1 VVALIAAEKM
11 MTDVAKDLTHGVG
24 VHSRRQVGTY
34 RARIVD
40 RAGRLMRPTVVF
52 EAPGDATAI
61 ARARAL
67 AGDGEK
73 IEVWDR
79 TRRVDQINLAS
90 GPAASNP
97 PGIHLRMKD

>member
-1 VVALIAAEKM
+1 M
-11 MTDVAKDLTHGVG
+11 SDVAEDITHSVG

-52 EAPGDATAI
+52 EAPDDATAI

-67 AGDGEK
+67 ADTTPISK
-73 IEVWDR
+73 
-79 TRRVDQINLAS
+79 S
-90 GPAASNP
+90 GTV
-97 PGIHLRMKD
+97 PGGSI